1 MTGNYTTF
9 VHSGPAVF
17 FTESSRNIGGQELQL
32 LQQMEEL
39 KKNNVHPILFCKP
52 GGKIFLLAQ
61 EKNLEIISTEF
72 RNSIDVISFIC
83 MVLAI
88 KRYKPI
94 AVVSHSGHD
103 ACVSALAVNASK
115 FLFGIDL
122 KMIRM
127 KTYQARIPSVFSIMK
142 MCDAMFAP
150 SDFLRKK
157 IIGNRAV
164 LDTKVNVLYPG
175 IGFSYLDSSVDD
187 DLPQHLVQWLS
198 SRPGPIISHGAMLRK
213 EKGQSLIIEAL
224 PQVLA
229 VHQDVR
235 YIIAGEGEEKA
246 RLEELARRLH
256 LEDHV
261 YFAGMVSPISALLK
275 ISTLAV
281 LPSLSEP
288 LGMFQ
293 IESQYLGVPTLA
305 HKVGGIV
312 ETILHQKTGLLI
324 DPDKDGVWS
333 SNIIWALDNVSLMRE
348 WAQKGREFVLQRFSL
363 EKNTEELL
371 KIINA

>member
-9 VHSGPAVF
+9 VHSGPTVF

-52 GGKIFLLAQ
+52 RGKIFLLAQ

-72 RNSIDVISFIC
+72 RNSIDVIGFIC

-115 FLFGIDL
+115 FLFGINL
-122 KMIRM
+122 KIIRM

-157 IIGNRAV
+157 IIDNRAA

-175 IGFSYLDSSVDD
+175 IGFSHLDSSVDD

-235 YIIAGEGEEKA
+235 YIIAGDGEEKA
-246 RLEELARRLH
+246 RLEELVKRLH

-261 YFAGMVSPISALLK
+261 YFAGMVSPIAALLK

-305 HKVGGIV
+305 NEVGGIV

-324 DPDKDGVWS
+324 DPDKDGAWS
-333 SNIIWALDNVSLMRE
+333 TNIIWALDNVSLMRE

>member
-61 EKNLEIISTEF
+61 EKNLEIISAEF

-127 KTYQARIPSVFSIMK
+127 KTYQARFPSVFSIKK
-142 MCDAMFAP
+142 MCEAMFAP
-150 SDFLRKK
+150 SDFFRTR
-157 IIGNRAV
+157 N
-164 LDTKVNVLYPG
+164 
-175 IGFSYLDSSVDD
+175 
-187 DLPQHLVQWLS
+187 H
-198 SRPGPIISHGAMLRK
+198 
-213 EKGQSLIIEAL
+213 
-224 PQVLA
+224 
-229 VHQDVR
+229 
-235 YIIAGEGEEKA
+235 
-246 RLEELARRLH
+246 
-256 LEDHV
+256 
-261 YFAGMVSPISALLK
+261 
-275 ISTLAV
+275 
-281 LPSLSEP
+281 
-288 LGMFQ
+288 
-293 IESQYLGVPTLA
+293 
-305 HKVGGIV
+305 
-312 ETILHQKTGLLI
+312 
-324 DPDKDGVWS
+324 
-333 SNIIWALDNVSLMRE
+333 
-348 WAQKGREFVLQRFSL
+348 
-363 EKNTEELL
+363 
-371 KIINA
+371 